1 MAMKRYEHEIDENGV
16 GNVNRGYMSSLSSWG
31 TTEVSLR
38 VILIPIIILLAFL
51 PAGFAQTIPQLTL
64 TLIGNGARPYVTPA
78 GQTTELKMEILNVAP
93 SDVYLLEGDAYLDP
107 GLNGS
112 WELAHSEGMG
122 NFHLGYLQS
131 AIWTFDLA
139 IPAKIQAANLTNGTP
154 EAILLIK
161 IRFLTL
167 SNLERE
173 EQGEFALSVPGAAV
187 QQQNSWIW
195 LVVAGVIAVTCVG
208 VVAFR
213 LKQRKR
219 RTS

>member
-1 MAMKRYEHEIDENGV
+1 
-16 GNVNRGYMSSLSSWG
+16 MSF
-31 TTEVSLR
+31 R
-38 VILIPIIILLAFL
+38 VILIPIIILLAVL
-51 PAGFAQTIPQLTL
+51 PPGLAQTAPQLTL
-64 TLIGNGARPYVTPA
+64 TLIGNGAGPYLTPA
-78 GQTTELKMEILNVAP
+78 GQITELKMEILNVAP

-107 GLNGS
+107 GLTGS
-112 WELAHSEGMG
+112 WELVHSEGMG

-139 IPAKIQAANLTNGTP
+139 MPARIQAANLTNGTP
-154 EAILLIK
+154 EVSFLIK
-161 IRFLTL
+161 ITFLTS

-208 VVAFR
+208 AVVYRFER
-213 LKQRKR
+213 GKR
-219 RTS
+219 RRR